1 MVWNTVGALAAAC
14 AVLLIGVFLFQ
25 SRLVFFPSIGR
36 EYSAT
41 PRGLGLEF
49 EGSPAALD

>member
-1 MVWNTVGALAAAC
+1 MVWNILGILAAVY

-25 SRLVFFPSIGR
+25 SRLVYFPDIGR

-41 PRGLGLEF
+41 PRECK
-49 EGSPAALD
+49 SMIAAR